1 VVAYGTG
8 SGNGMA
14 APAMGS
20 ARWGWV
26 VLVLWALFG
35 SATPAR
41 AKLISEPGISHVA
54 IRAGD
59 PETVLLKLTGLSCA
73 AAISTNGGLSFSAHP
88 AESLSTGWLTNMEA
102 GGLRYFLA
110 DSQLLFRSDDGGRTW
125 KATAA
130 TKFVRTQ
137 ARADADAEEK
147 IFRAD
152 YADRLPERSPL
163 WHPLFGAFSIAY
175 ITLTY
180 LAMREGGSLRAI
192 LTGLQGLLIL
202 VLVWM
207 LLWVIHAQVL
217 LWSHA
222 QFPEAH
228 WNTSSRGAPSAK
240 LGFVMTIAAQPARL
254 FGYLLFLWP
263 ILPGSREVIVRLLP
277 AKREMLSW
285 VVCLAAWVWVVGLH
299 AWVICVGYL
308 FESW

>member
-1 VVAYGTG
+1 VVACVTG

-14 APAMGS
+14 APAMRS
-20 ARWGWV
+20 ARWWGWMV
-26 VLVLWALFG
+26 ALWVLLG
-35 SATPAR
+35 SSAPAF
-41 AKLISEPGISHVA
+41 AKLSAEPGISHVA

-59 PETVLLKLTGLSCA
+59 PETVLLKLSGLSCE

-88 AESLSTGWLTNMEA
+88 SESLSSGWLTNLEA
-102 GGLRYFLA
+102 GGRRYFLA

-137 ARADADAEEK
+137 ARADADADEK
-147 IFRAD
+147 IFLAE
-152 YADRLPERSPL
+152 YADRLPSRSLL
-163 WHPLFGAFSIAY
+163 WHPVFGAFSIVY
-175 ITLTY
+175 FTLTY
-180 LAMREGGSLRAI
+180 LALREGGSLRAI
-192 LTGLQGLLIL
+192 VTGLQGTLIL
-202 VLVWM
+202 ALVWM

-217 LWSHA
+217 HWSHA

-228 WNTSSRGAPSAK
+228 WNNDSRGAPSAK

-263 ILPGSREVIVRLLP
+263 ILPGSREVMLRVLP
-277 AKREMLSW
+277 AKRQVISW
-285 VVCLAAWVWVVGLH
+285 GVCLAAWVWVVGLH